1 MLSAN
6 NLFLDD
12 FNPPAIAQGIAV
24 RLRNR
29 RLALNLSQQAL
40 STRSGVSLGSL
51 KRFEN
56 KAEISLR
63 NLILIAVAL
72 RATDDFATLFAPPD
86 YQTINDVLI
95 EEENKSRKRGRKN
108 E

>member
-40 STRSGVSLGSL
+40 SARSGVSLGSL
-51 KRFEN
+51 KRFES

-63 NLILIAVAL
+63 NLVLIVVAL
-72 RATDDFATLFAPPD
+72 RATDEFATLFAPPH
-86 YQTINDVLI
+86 YQTIDDVLS
-95 EEENKSRKRGRKN
+95 EEKNKTRKRGRKN
-108 E
+108 A